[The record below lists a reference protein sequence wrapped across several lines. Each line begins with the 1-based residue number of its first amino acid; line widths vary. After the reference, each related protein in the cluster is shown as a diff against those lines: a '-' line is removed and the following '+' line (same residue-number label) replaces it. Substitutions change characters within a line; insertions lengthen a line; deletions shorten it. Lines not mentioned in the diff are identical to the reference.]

1 MTLSTHMTLS
11 TQMPQ
16 FAVFGAPIKHSLSPK
31 IHAAFA
37 AQCGIALEYRAIEAH
52 AADFASTL
60 NDFAERGGIGANV
73 TLPLKALAL
82 TLCSSLAASA
92 ERAGAVNTLI
102 RIDNSWQGANTDGIG
117 LVRDLTQRQQLNLQG
132 RRLLIIGAGGAARG
146 VLGPLL
152 DAGVVDLVIANRS
165 VENAQALAQQFNGDA
180 CALDQLANQGAFDL
194 IVHASSAGH
203 AEFMLP
209 SWPESL
215 VRTGTAL
222 VDLSYGAAS
231 KPALAWASELDVVAF
246 DGLGMLI
253 EQAAEAFYLWHH
265 QRPDTAPVWGMLR
278 AMN

>member
-1 MTLSTHMTLS
+1 MTLSAQTPQT
-11 TQMPQ
+11 PQ

-52 AADFASTL
+52 AADFAATL
-60 NDFAERGGIGANV
+60 SDFAERGGAGANV
-73 TLPLKALAL
+73 TLPLKSLAL
-82 TLCSSLAASA
+82 TLCSSVDSSA
-92 ERAGAVNTLI
+92 ERAGAINTLI
-102 RIDNSWQGANTDGIG
+102 RIDNGWRGANTDGIG
-117 LVRDLTQRQQLNLQG
+117 LVRDLTQRQQLSLQG

-152 DAGVVDLVIANRS
+152 DAGALDLVIANRS
-165 VENAQALAQQFNGDA
+165 LENALALAQQFNGKA
-180 CALDQLANQGAFDL
+180 CALDQLKDQGAFDL

-203 AEFMLP
+203 GEFVLP
-209 SWPESL
+209 SWPDSL
-215 VRTGTAL
+215 VRAGTAL

-231 KPALAWASELDVVAF
+231 KPALAWASELDIVAF

-265 QRPDTAPVWGMLR
+265 QRPDTAPVWGLLR

>member
-1 MTLSTHMTLS
+1 MTTPAKIVPAQT
-11 TQMPQ
+11 PQ

-60 NDFAERGGIGANV
+60 NDFAERGGMGANV

-82 TLCSSLAASA
+82 NFCSRLAASA

-152 DAGVVDLVIANRS
+152 DAGVVDWVIANRS
-165 VENAQALAQQFNGDA
+165 VANAQALSQQFNGDA

>member
-1 MTLSTHMTLS
+1 MTKPI
-11 TQMPQ
+11 QIPQ
-16 FAVFGAPIKHSLSPK
+16 FAVFGVPIKHSLSPK

-52 AADFASTL
+52 PEDFASTL
-60 NDFAERGGIGANV
+60 SDFAAHGGVGANV

-92 ERAGAVNTLI
+92 ERAGAVNTLV
-102 RIDNSWQGANTDGIG
+102 RIGNSWHGANTDGIG

-146 VLGPLL
+146 VLGPLQ
-152 DAGVVDLVIANRS
+152 DAGATDLVIANRS
-165 VENAQALAQQFNGDA
+165 LDKAQALAQQFKGDA

-203 AEFMLP
+203 AEFVLP

-215 VRTGTAL
+215 VRTGTVL
-222 VDLSYGAAS
+222 VDLSYGVAS
-231 KPALAWASELDVVAF
+231 KPALGWASELDIVAF

-253 EQAAEAFYLWHH
+253 EQAAEAFYLWHY

>member
-1 MTLSTHMTLS
+1 MMKPAETA
-11 TQMPQ
+11 QVPQ
-16 FAVFGAPIKHSLSPK
+16 FAVFGAPITHSLSPK

-37 AQCGIALEYRAIEAH
+37 AQCAIALEYRAIEAH
-52 AADFASTL
+52 ATDFATTL
-60 NDFAERGGIGANV
+60 RDFAACGGAGANV
-73 TLPLKALAL
+73 TLPLKSLAL
-82 TLCSSLAASA
+82 TLCASLDASA
-92 ERAGAVNTLI
+92 ARAGAVNTMI
-102 RIDNSWQGANTDGIG
+102 RVDNAWHGANTDGIG

-132 RRLLIIGAGGAARG
+132 RQLLMIGAGGAARG

-152 DAGVVDLVIANRS
+152 DAGLVELVIANRT
-165 VENAQALAQQFNGDA
+165 VEKAQALAQQFNGRA

-203 AEFMLP
+203 GDFVRP

-215 VRTGTAL
+215 VRNGTAL

-231 KPALAWASELDVVAF
+231 KPALAWASELDIVAF

-265 QRPDTAPVWGMLR
+265 QRPDTAAVWGMLR
-278 AMN
+278 ATT

>member
-1 MTLSTHMTLS
+1 MTTPAETV
-11 TQMPQ
+11 QVPQ
-16 FAVFGAPIKHSLSPK
+16 FAVFGAPITHSLSPK

-37 AQCGIALEYRAIEAH
+37 AQCAIKLEYRAIEAH

-60 NDFAERGGIGANV
+60 RDFAALGGAGANV

-82 TLCSSLAASA
+82 SLCASLDVSA

-102 RIDNSWQGANTDGIG
+102 RTDNAWHGANTDGTG
-117 LVRDLTQRQQLNLQG
+117 LVRDLTQRQHLNLQG

-152 DAGVVDLVIANRS
+152 EAGAVDLVIANRS
-165 VENAQALAQQFNGDA
+165 VDKAQALAQQFAGRA

-203 AEFMLP
+203 GDFVMP
-209 SWPESL
+209 TWPESL
-215 VRTGTAL
+215 VQAGTAL
-222 VDLSYGAAS
+222 VDLSYGTAS
-231 KPALAWASELDVVAF
+231 KPALAWASELEIVAF

-278 AMN
+278 ATI

>member
-1 MTLSTHMTLS
+1 MTPARTTSVEVA
-11 TQMPQ
+11 Q
-16 FAVFGAPIKHSLSPK
+16 FAVFGTPIKHSLSPK

-37 AQCGIALEYRAIEAH
+37 AQCGVALEYRAIEAH

-60 NDFAERGGIGANV
+60 SDFAAHGGIGANV

-82 TLCSSLAASA
+82 TLCASLDASA

-102 RIDNSWQGANTDGIG
+102 RKDDAWHGANTDGIG

-132 RRLLIIGAGGAARG
+132 RRLLMIGAGGAARG

-152 DAGVVDLVIANRS
+152 DAGAIDLVIANRS
-165 VENAQALAQQFNGDA
+165 VDKAQALAQQFNGRA
-180 CALDQLANQGAFDL
+180 CALDQLGNQAAFDL

-203 AEFMLP
+203 DEFVLP

-215 VRTGTAL
+215 VRSGTAL
-222 VDLSYGAAS
+222 VDLSYGMAS
-231 KPALAWASELDVVAF
+231 KPALAWASEFDIVAF

-253 EQAAEAFYLWHH
+253 EQAAQAFYLWHH

-278 AMN
+278 ATT